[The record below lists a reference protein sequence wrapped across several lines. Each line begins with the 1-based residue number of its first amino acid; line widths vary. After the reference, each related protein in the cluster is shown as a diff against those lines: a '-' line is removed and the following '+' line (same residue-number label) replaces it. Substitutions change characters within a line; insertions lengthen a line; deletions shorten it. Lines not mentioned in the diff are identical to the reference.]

1 MFPAKFDYHRADS
14 VANAVSLLA
23 GNSDA
28 KLLAGGHSL
37 IPVMKLRL
45 ASPAALIDIGGISE
59 LIGVEAGSGSIRIGA
74 LTTHAQ
80 VASSDVV
87 AEHCPM
93 LASAASDI
101 GDPAVRNLGTIG
113 GNLAHSDPASDPPT
127 VVTALSGT
135 IHATGPNGARSIA
148 ASDFFEDLMTTTLAE
163 DEIITSVELP
173 AKQSGQVMG
182 YAKLKH
188 PASRFAVISAAA
200 VLTVA
205 NGACTGASVAVG
217 GITPAPFRASSVEA
231 ALQDGGLS
239 DDALAEAASTV
250 AGDIGDDVLDDVFA
264 SAGYRTAMA
273 AVFVKRA
280 LIDAAASAG

>member
-101 GDPAVRNLGTIG
+101 GDPAVRNPRHHRWQPRPLRPGVG
-113 GNLAHSDPASDPPT
+113 PAHCRD
-127 VVTALSGT
+127 
-135 IHATGPNGARSIA
+135 GA
-148 ASDFFEDLMTTTLAE
+148 
-163 DEIITSVELP
+163 
-173 AKQSGQVMG
+173 
-182 YAKLKH
+182 
-188 PASRFAVISAAA
+188 
-200 VLTVA
+200 
-205 NGACTGASVAVG
+205 
-217 GITPAPFRASSVEA
+217 
-231 ALQDGGLS
+231 
-239 DDALAEAASTV
+239 
-250 AGDIGDDVLDDVFA
+250 
-264 SAGYRTAMA
+264 
-273 AVFVKRA
+273 
-280 LIDAAASAG
+280 